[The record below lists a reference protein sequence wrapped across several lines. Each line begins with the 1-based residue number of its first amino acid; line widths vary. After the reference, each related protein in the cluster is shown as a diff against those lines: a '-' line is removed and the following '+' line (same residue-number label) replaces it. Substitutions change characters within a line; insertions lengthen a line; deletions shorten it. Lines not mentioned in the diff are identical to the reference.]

1 MAVLA
6 CLNGETM
13 PADQARVSIWDRGFL
28 FGDAVYE
35 VFRVYRGRLWLEDE
49 HLGRLKRSLA
59 ELDFPA
65 HALERLMDRVRRL
78 IVASEI
84 GDGTVYIQI
93 TRGVA
98 PRTHAF
104 PDPPVPPTELIVVKP
119 YDDEPTARLRET
131 GVRAITHPDLRWR
144 RRDIKTVN
152 LLGNVL
158 AMEQAKRAGAYEAIL
173 VDQDGFVTEA
183 THTSLLWVAGGRVHG
198 TPEGWEILPGTT
210 RNRTLRLVESL
221 GIPFEAVHSPLADV
235 LAADEVILVGTTS
248 EVISITTIDDRVIGS
263 GRPGPMSRRLWDGYR
278 ALVERFLAG

>member
-1 MAVLA
+1 MTVLA

-13 PADQARVSIWDRGFL
+13 PADQARVSVWDRGFL

-59 ELDFPA
+59 ELEFPA
-65 HALERLMDRVRRL
+65 QDLGRLMDRVRGL
-78 IVASEI
+78 IKAGEI

-104 PDPPVPPTELIVVKP
+104 PDPAVPPTELIVAKP
-119 YDDEPTARLRET
+119 YDDGPTARLRET
-131 GVRAITHPDLRWR
+131 GVKAITHPDLRWH

-158 AMEQAKRAGAYEAIL
+158 AMEKAKRAGCFEAIL
-173 VDQDGFVTEA
+173 VDQHGIVTEA
-183 THTSLLWVAGGRVHG
+183 THTSLLWVRGGVILG

-221 GIPFEAVHSPLADV
+221 GLPFEAVHSHLDEV
-235 LAADEVILVGTTS
+235 LSADEVVLVGTTS
-248 EVISITTIDDRVIGS
+248 EVISIVLIDDRVVGA
-263 GRPGPMSRRLWDGYR
+263 GRPGPVSRRLWDAYR
-278 ALVERFLAG
+278 AEVERFLAG

>member
-35 VFRVYRGRLWLEDE
+35 VFRVYHGRLWLEDE

-59 ELDFPA
+59 ELEFPV
-65 HALERLMDRVRRL
+65 HDLGRLMDRARGL
-78 IVASEI
+78 IKAGEI
-84 GDGTVYIQI
+84 DDGTVYIQI
-93 TRGVA
+93 TRGAA

-104 PDPPVPPTELIVVKP
+104 PDPAVMPTELIVVKP
-119 YDDEPTARLRET
+119 YDDAPTARLRET
-131 GVRAITHPDLRWR
+131 GVKAITHPDLRWH

-158 AMEQAKRAGAYEAIL
+158 AMEKAKRAGCFEAIL
-173 VDQDGFVTEA
+173 VDQDGIVTEA
-183 THTSLLWVAGGRVHG
+183 THTSLLWVRGGRILG

-221 GIPFEAVHSPLADV
+221 GIPFDAVHSPLEDV
-235 LAADEVILVGTTS
+235 LSADEVVLVGTTS
-248 EVISITTIDDRVIGS
+248 EVVSIVAIDDRVIGT
-263 GRPGPMSRRLWDGYR
+263 GRPGPISRRLWDAYR
-278 ALVERFLAG
+278 AEVDRFLAG